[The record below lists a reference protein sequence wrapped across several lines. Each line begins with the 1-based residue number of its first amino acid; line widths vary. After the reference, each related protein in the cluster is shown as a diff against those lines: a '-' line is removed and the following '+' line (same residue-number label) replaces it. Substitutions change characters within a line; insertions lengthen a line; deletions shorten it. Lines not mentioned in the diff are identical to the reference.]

1 MLISKKDET
10 IVHHMTLFECS
21 TKSYPGSDSASW
33 DVWVRSTG
41 TVCNSNSLT
50 PRDWD
55 SCSTPV
61 AVWSIGSSGQFMPE
75 HVGIPMGGSSGVKY
89 YMLEI
94 HYDNPKALHGNLQIY
109 ILCMLL

>member
-1 MLISKKDET
+1 
-10 IVHHMTLFECS
+10 MTLFECS

-61 AVWSIGSSGQFMPE
+61 AVWSIGSSGQFLPE

-94 HYDNPKALHGNLQIY
+94 HYDNPKALHGNLHITMHFALNETY
-109 ILCMLL
+109 SKLPFSRR